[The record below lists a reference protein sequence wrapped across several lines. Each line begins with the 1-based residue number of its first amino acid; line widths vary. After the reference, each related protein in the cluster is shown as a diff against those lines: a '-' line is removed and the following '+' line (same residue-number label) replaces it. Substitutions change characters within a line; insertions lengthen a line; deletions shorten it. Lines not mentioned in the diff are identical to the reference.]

1 MKLFLKNIF
10 GAGLALVMTGLGLSA
25 QTAMN
30 LGTRSLWFE
39 AGHSQTGATQFS
51 ARGSNLE
58 FVVEPTQSQFTL
70 RKSDGTTASCTMR
83 LVGAATTAAI
93 SGNAE
98 LAGKINYLL
107 GNDPARWQTGVPT
120 FAQVRVEQVYPGV
133 SVIYYGNEQQL
144 EYDFNLAAGVN
155 PKVIALRFD
164 GAENISVNSQGELVV
179 SLKGGK
185 IVQRQPIAYQIINGL
200 RQEITAG
207 YKVLDA
213 HTAVFAIGS
222 YNHNLPLVIDPILS
236 YSTFFGGNYG
246 DTARALA
253 VDGSGNIY
261 LAGSTFSTVFSSGV
275 PTPGAFQANFNA
287 GSGYQDAFVAK
298 FDHTGSNLI
307 YFTYLGG
314 SQDQGASAIA
324 VDTNG
329 NAYITG
335 TTTSPNFPT
344 KNAVFGTIGGQL
356 FHGHYMFD
364 AFVSE
369 LNSNGTALVY
379 STYLGGNNID
389 VANAIAVD
397 ANGAAYIAGYTS
409 STNFPVTTNAYRTHL
424 ACTNNGI
431 PNVYNFNAFV
441 AKLAP
446 NGTNLDYGSYLGG
459 TNYDQA
465 TGIALDPAGNI
476 YVTGFTV
483 STNFPATNTLAGFKH
498 LNGSTATTSAFDA
511 FISKFQTNFSGLVYS
526 TYLGGTNNDQATGI
540 AADASGNAYVV
551 GWTVS
556 TNFPYTT
563 NALTSFGTN
572 SPSFVHTNA
581 LSYAATN
588 AFLTK
593 IQWDGTNTSL
603 GFSAMFGGIGVDV
616 ANGVAL
622 DTNNNIYVVG
632 SASSTNFPV
641 TPANLIG
648 SLRATNSGG
657 SDVFVTAFKADGSA
671 LLYSTYLGGSK
682 NDFGSGIA
690 VDAAGNAYITGQTL
704 STNFPNFAARQK
716 SLNGTN
722 DVFLVKILPVA
733 PTPVL
738 SANLSGTNVVVSWPP
753 LGEEVPG
760 QFALETTTNLLPTIS
775 WVLTTNSPVF
785 TNLDGSYGY
794 KFIRTNQAR
803 FFRLLKY

>member
-1 MKLFLKNIF
+1 
-10 GAGLALVMTGLGLSA
+10 MTGLGSSA

-39 AGHSQTGATQFS
+39 AGHGQTGAAQFS

-58 FVVEPTQSQFTL
+58 FIVEPTQAQFTL

-83 LVGAATTAAI
+83 LVGAATTASI

-98 LAGKINYLL
+98 LAGKVNYLL
-107 GNDPARWQTGVPT
+107 GNNPSQWQTGVPT
-120 FAQVRVEQVYPGV
+120 FAQVRVEQIYPGV
-133 SVIYYGNEQQL
+133 SVVYYGNEQQL

-155 PKVIALRFD
+155 PNVIALRFE
-164 GAENISVNSQGELVV
+164 GAENIAVNSQGELVV

-185 IVQRQPIAYQIINGL
+185 IIQHQPVAYQSIHGL

-207 YKVLDA
+207 YKILDA
-213 HTAVFAIGS
+213 NTAVFTLGS
-222 YNHNLPLVIDPILS
+222 YNHTLPLVIDPILS

-246 DTARALA
+246 DTARAVA
-253 VDGSGNIY
+253 VDGSGSIY
-261 LAGSTFSTVFSSGV
+261 IAGSTLSTVFSNGIPFS
-275 PTPGAFQANFNA
+275 TSGAFQTANH
-287 GSGYQDAFVAK
+287 GGTVTGDAFVAK
-298 FDHTGSNLI
+298 FNNSGSNLV
-307 YFTYLGG
+307 YLTYLGG
-314 SQDQGASAIA
+314 SGNETALGLA
-324 VDTNG
+324 VDNSG
-329 NAYITG
+329 NAYLTG
-335 TTTSPNFPT
+335 WTDSPDFPT
-344 KNAVFGTIGGQL
+344 KQARQGTIGGQI
-356 FHGHYMFD
+356 FHGFYLTD

-389 VANAIAVD
+389 VATAIAVD
-397 ANGAAYIAGYTS
+397 TNGAAYITGYTS

-424 ACTNNGI
+424 TCTNNGI
-431 PNVYNFNAFV
+431 PNTYNFSAFV
-441 AKLAP
+441 AKIAP

-476 YVTGFTV
+476 YVAGFTA
-483 STNFPATNTLAGFKH
+483 STNFPATNALTGFKH
-498 LNGSTATTSAFDA
+498 LNGSTTTTPAFDA
-511 FISKFQTNFSGLVYS
+511 FACRFQSNFASLVYS
-526 TYLGGTNNDQATGI
+526 TYLGGTNNDQATAI
-540 AADASGNAYVV
+540 TADASGNAYVV

-572 SPSFVHTNA
+572 SPSFVHTNT
-581 LSYAATN
+581 LSSAFATN

-593 IQWDGTNTSL
+593 IQWDGTNTSI
-603 GFSAMFGGIGVDV
+603 GFSAMFGGIGIDV

-622 DTNNNIYVVG
+622 DTNNNIYIVG

-641 TPANLIG
+641 TRASLIG

-671 LLYSTYLGGSK
+671 LLYSTYLGGSQ
-682 NDFGSGIA
+682 NDFGYGIA

-722 DVFLVKILPVA
+722 DAFLVKILPVA
-733 PTPVL
+733 PTPL
-738 SANLSGTNVVVSWPP
+738 LAANLSGTNVVVSWPP
-753 LGEEVPG
+753 LGEESPAWFDL
-760 QFALETTTNLLPTIS
+760 QTTTNLPPTNS

-785 TNLDGSYGY
+785 TNLDGTYGY
-794 KFIRTNQAR
+794 KFIPTNQAR
-803 FFRLLKY
+803 FFRLLKH